1 MKSSEIL
8 EALTPS
14 FLRGMWE
21 SHSTRAGDERN
32 TGKEQS
38 AEFYDRRFARKA
50 RWREHYTKSVYYP
63 VWTVVADR
71 LKRAGVTSIVD
82 IGCGPGQFAC
92 LMQDNGIQRYLGL
105 DFSTLRL
112 EHARRICPGYVF
124 QVTDIFKSDVL
135 ATHDYDAV
143 VMLEFLEHVDR
154 DLDALGKIKP
164 GTFVIATVPNFPD
177 EGHVRFFETADAVR
191 RRYENTMLELTVD
204 TFRVDDGDKLFFLIE
219 GRRR

>member
-1 MKSSEIL
+1 M
-8 EALTPS
+8 
-14 FLRGMWE
+14 
-21 SHSTRAGDERN
+21 
-32 TGKEQS
+32 
-38 AEFYDRRFARKA
+38 
-50 RWREHYTKSVYYP
+50 
-63 VWTVVADR
+63 VADR

-112 EHARRICPGYVF
+112 EHARRICPGYGF

-164 GTFVIATVPNFPD
+164 GTFVIATVPDFPD
-177 EGHVRFFETADAVR
+177 AGTRAIFRDR
-191 RRYENTMLELTVD
+191 RRSAASIRKHD
-204 TFRVDDGDKLFFLIE
+204 AGIDGEIRSASMTATNCSSLLQ